1 MAISDTTKTILIGV
15 LILITLVTLITSIS
29 VNLSTTDPARQNRTL
44 ISQTTI
50 FGFIIIALAVLLYMS
65 MPATAA
71 TATSVVVKSSSY
83 WPTITLPKD
92 ASSTMMAVLLF
103 IGIITSFVTTSIDLA
118 TSDEKTKQNIFI
130 SQAVIFSIVI
140 IGLAFT
146 AGSVFGDDLQS
157 KDMYSMVVVHAAVIL
172 SIVSLSA
179 NIMSKLASASSF
191 KPVQPLVKS

>member
-1 MAISDTTKTILIGV
+1 MAISDTTRTVLIAA

-29 VNLSTTDPARQNRTL
+29 INLSTTDPAKKNNTL

-50 FGFIIIALAVLLYMS
+50 FGFVIICLAVLLYIS
-65 MPATAA
+65 LPTTAPATV
-71 TATSVVVKSSSY
+71 TPVVKGS
-83 WPTITLPKD
+83 WPSITLPKN
-92 ASSTMMAVLLF
+92 ASSTVMAILLF
-103 IGIITSFVTTSIDLA
+103 IGIITAFVTTSIDLT
-118 TSDEKTKQNIFI
+118 TSDAKTKQNIFI
-130 SQAVIFSIVI
+130 SQAVIFTIVI

-157 KDMYSMVVVHAAVIL
+157 KDMYAMVVVHASLVL

-191 KPVQPLVKS
+191 GAAQPLISG